1 MHLKTIM
8 KHRWLVFK
16 LCCRAGIPWRGL
28 VHDLSKYSPTEFWEG
43 VKYYQGDRSPILACI
58 EEEGYS
64 KAKLHHRGRNKHH
77 PAYWYD
83 EFAKEPTP
91 IIPYVYV
98 AEMICDK
105 IAASMNYNGKKWT
118 DDSPM
123 EYWNSRNDTDILNPK
138 ICDMLTEV
146 FRMVAV
152 YGVKSTI
159 TKDNLREIYDKYV
172 GYVEEEYVKQM

>member
-1 MHLKTIM
+1 MHSKTIM

-83 EFAKEPTP
+83 EFSKNPTP

-98 AEMICDK
+98 VEMICDK
-105 IAASMNYNGKKWT
+105 IAASMNYNGKNWT
-118 DDSPM
+118 DASPM
-123 EYWNSRNDTDILNPK
+123 EYWNSRNDTRILNQK

-159 TKDNLREIYDKYV
+159 TKDNLREIYNKYV

>member
-123 EYWNSRNDTDILNPK
+123 EYWNSRNDTDILNSK

-172 GYVEEEYVKQM
+172 GCVEEEYVKQM